1 MPKDQP
7 APLQSDLIAD
17 PPAAERRASPL
28 SLSRLRDA
36 FATMLGNRPTD
47 DSPAREAAKSPR
59 DKASSSDFAVDG
71 PCAINPRS
79 VVESMLFVGRPDNGP
94 ISARELAAAMRGVSP
109 AEIEAAVADLN
120 RLYDSDEAP
129 YWIEQSGG
137 GFRLVLRRE
146 FERVRDKFY
155 GKAKE
160 VRLSP
165 SALEV
170 LSILAYNQPATV
182 EQLNELRGSACGA
195 ALATL
200 VRRKLVSLDRGQANG
215 STQYATTE
223 RFLSLFGIENLAALP
238 RSEEIDK
245 A

>member
-1 MPKDQP
+1 MPNNQSMSQP
-7 APLQSDLIAD
+7 SVPHTDL
-17 PPAAERRASPL
+17 PAAEKRESPL

-36 FATMLGNRPTD
+36 FAAMLGNRRAD
-47 DSPAREAAKSPR
+47 DAAAPEAAKSQR
-59 DKASSSDFAVDG
+59 DKSNASDAAVDG
-71 PCAINPRS
+71 PCEINPRS

-94 ISARELAAAMRGVSP
+94 ISTRELAAAMRGVSP
-109 AEIEAAVADLN
+109 AEIETTVADLN
-120 RLYDSDEAP
+120 RLYHRDEAP

-137 GFRLVLRRE
+137 GYRLTLQPE

-155 GKAKE
+155 GKVKE

-165 SALEV
+165 SVLEV

-200 VRRKLVSLDRGQANG
+200 VRRKLARLDR
-215 STQYATTE
+215 TQSRDSPTYATTD
-223 RFLSLFGIENLAALP
+223 RFLKLFNLENLASLP
-238 RSEEIDK
+238 RSEELNK
-245 A
+245 V

>member
-1 MPKDQP
+1 MPKDQSASQQP
-7 APLQSDLIAD
+7 VSNAD
-17 PPAAERRASPL
+17 RPAAESRDSPL

-36 FATMLGNRPTD
+36 FAAMLGNRRAD
-47 DSPAREAAKSPR
+47 DAPAREAAKSTR
-59 DKASSSDFAVDG
+59 DKSSSSEAAVDG
-71 PCAINPRS
+71 PCEINPRS

-109 AEIEAAVADLN
+109 AEIETAVADLN
-120 RLYDSDEAP
+120 RLYDRDEAP

-137 GFRLVLRRE
+137 GYRLILRPE

-155 GKAKE
+155 GKVKE

-165 SALEV
+165 SVLEV

-200 VRRKLVSLDRGQANG
+200 VRRKLASLDRGE
-215 STQYATTE
+215 STESPTYTTTD
-223 RFLSLFGIENLAALP
+223 RFLKLFNLENLAALP
-238 RSEEIDK
+238 RSEELEK
-245 A
+245 V